1 VHDRAD
7 MEAGRKLRIP
17 ALRILWGQKGMIEK
31 MGGAVKAFQAYC
43 EDGVELSGRTVD
55 SGHYILEE
63 KPDEVVSEAM
73 AFFQ

>member
-1 VHDRAD
+1 
-7 MEAGRKLRIP
+7 
-17 ALRILWGQKGMIEK
+17 